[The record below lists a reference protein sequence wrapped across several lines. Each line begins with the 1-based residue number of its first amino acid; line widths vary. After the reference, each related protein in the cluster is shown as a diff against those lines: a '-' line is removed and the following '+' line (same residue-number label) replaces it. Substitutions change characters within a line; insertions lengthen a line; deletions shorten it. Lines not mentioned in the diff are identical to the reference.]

1 MDTNEELAL
10 FLVKVMESKNNII
23 NQLQEIIDA
32 KNEKIKALEEELA
45 KQGDENVPTNEEV

>member
-23 NQLQEIIDA
+23 NQMQEVIDL
-32 KNEKIKALEEELA
+32 KNKKIKSLEEELKGA
-45 KQGDENVPTNEEV
+45 DEDE